1 MIDHLHFQRLA
12 YNEVEWCTTKLKLLF
27 ETVCKNS
34 IFVLGGGGNVEYDI
48 DYYRSLIDGGY
59 VKDNDLW
66 IFWMKTESHSPNE
79 ISDLKDLI
87 SLKKLLATA
96 PTATLAVVSLALA
109 LSKTGLISVK
119 LNF

>member
-1 MIDHLHFQRLA
+1 MIDHLHSQRLA

-79 ISDLKDLI
+79 IPLPPHIPHI
-87 SLKKLLATA
+87 ST
-96 PTATLAVVSLALA
+96 
-109 LSKTGLISVK
+109 
-119 LNF
+119 